1 MCQTSLSLSL
11 SLSLSFSVALSL
23 PFSLSFS
30 LVVSH
35 CPTSRPTRPTAKLE
49 DIGYGIQKLI
59 MSLIVEDSGFG
70 QDDIT
75 DLLYSFWGEDGSKAE
90 KIQSIEVP
98 TMSKV

>member
-1 MCQTSLSLSL
+1 MWKALTRQRSYYNSGSRLVFASISTPTPQT
-11 SLSLSFSVALSL
+11 
-23 PFSLSFS
+23 
-30 LVVSH
+30 
-35 CPTSRPTRPTAKLE
+35 TAKLE

-75 DLLYSFWGEDGSKAE
+75 DLLYSYWGEDGSKAE

>member
-1 MCQTSLSLSL
+1 
-11 SLSLSFSVALSL
+11 
-23 PFSLSFS
+23 
-30 LVVSH
+30 
-35 CPTSRPTRPTAKLE
+35 
-49 DIGYGIQKLI
+49 

-75 DLLYSFWGEDGSKAE
+75 DLLYSYWGEDGKKGE

>member
-1 MCQTSLSLSL
+1 MPGCNVHLAHYSPP
-11 SLSLSFSVALSL
+11 L
-23 PFSLSFS
+23 P
-30 LVVSH
+30 
-35 CPTSRPTRPTAKLE
+35 TIARATMATTAKLE
-49 DIGYGIQKLI
+49 DIGYGIQKLV

-75 DLLYSFWGEDGSKAE
+75 DLLYELWGEDGKKSE